1 MRLQKT
7 SSQQRQ
13 NHRKAG
19 VTMEQ
24 VPVPSSFI
32 QPTFILLDG
41 RVIPLN
47 FPYLS
52 ILMQGRPQHEMDEFA
67 FRHPRMDQGKRAKI
81 FAPFDA
87 LDGYGESV
95 SSKNI
100 VYTDPITLD
109 EGEQEELN
117 RRLNILHNLTYN
129 SRMAKANRVTVTV
142 KYYVPCADEQS
153 FSCGI
158 RGQYLNETGIVWKVD
173 MEVSRTITVGH
184 TRIRFQDILS
194 ITPANEKLFEQYQ
207 GDEV

>member
-1 MRLQKT
+1 M
-7 SSQQRQ
+7 
-13 NHRKAG
+13 
-19 VTMEQ
+19 
-24 VPVPSSFI
+24 
-32 QPTFILLDG
+32 D
-41 RVIPLN
+41 
-47 FPYLS
+47 FPYLQV
-52 ILMQGRPQHEMDEFA
+52 LMEGRPQHDTDDFC
-67 FRHPRMDQGKRAKI
+67 FRHPQMEQGKRAKL

-87 LDGYGESV
+87 LDGYGESI

-100 VYTDPITLD
+100 LYTDPVILD
-109 EGEQEELN
+109 ESAKEELG
-117 RRLNILHNLTYN
+117 RRLTILRNLTYN

-158 RGQYLNETGIVWKVD
+158 KGQYFSVTGVVWQVD
-173 MEVSRTITVGH
+173 TEVSRTITVDH